1 MLEEKEIGQQELYNQ
16 GDVPAPSALVLPN
29 DFKLEKEYENMD
41 ELYDETLKPF
51 REGEIIQGVI
61 VQIEKD
67 SALIDVGYKS
77 EGTIPLHE
85 FPDGGKSLK
94 IGDQVEVLL
103 EKMEDS
109 EGQIILSK
117 EKADKIRVWDDLTR
131 AYGNNEVV
139 EGTIVAK
146 IKGGLAVDIGLKAFL
161 PGSQIDLRPIRNLD
175 KLIGQKFRMK
185 IIKLNRRRGNIVLS
199 RRAILEE
206 EKGESR
212 RELLA
217 RLEEGQILEGTV
229 KNITDYGAFID
240 LGGIDGLLHITDMAW
255 GRVQHPSELFTV
267 GDKVKVI
274 VIKYDR
280 ETQRV
285 SLGVKQITEDPWTVA
300 DTKYSIGSRVKGKVI
315 SIADYGAFA
324 ELEPGI
330 EGLVHVSELSWDK
343 RIKHPSKIVSPGDV
357 IETVVLSL
365 DKENRRISLGM
376 KQIEPNPWD
385 TIAEKYPAGSIVEG
399 KIRNL
404 TDFGAFLALEEGID
418 GLIHISDISWSQ
430 KIKYPSEVLK
440 KGQRVSAKV
449 LNIDR
454 ENARLSLGLKQL
466 TPDPWEK
473 VEDSYKVGNV
483 VKAKIIKL
491 TNFGAFAEIE
501 EGIEGLIHLSQL
513 SKKKISSPNEVVSL
527 DDEVMVRIIKIDLE
541 GRKMGL
547 ALITQEDGEDGE
559 EEYLTEGKNSE
570 LNPIEGSEEIQEQIT
585 EENDEKV

>member
-1 MLEEKEIGQQELYNQ
+1 MLEEKEAGQQELSNK
-16 GDVPAPSALVLPN
+16 ASALVLTDN
-29 DFKLEKEYENMD
+29 NFNLEEYENMD
-41 ELYDETLKPF
+41 ELYEETLKPF
-51 REGEIIQGVI
+51 REGEIVQGVVI
-61 VQIEKD
+61 QIEKD

-77 EGTIPLHE
+77 EGSILLSE
-85 FPDGGKSLK
+85 FPGAGKGLK
-94 IGDQVEVLL
+94 IGDQVEVYL

-109 EGQIILSK
+109 EGQIVLSK
-117 EKADKIRVWDDLTR
+117 EKADKIKVWDDLTQ
-131 AYGNNEVV
+131 AYDNNEAV
-139 EGTIVAK
+139 EGTVIAK

-185 IIKLNRRRGNIVLS
+185 IIKMNRRRGNIVLS

-206 EKGESR
+206 EKEESR
-212 RELLA
+212 RDLLA
-217 RLEEGQILEGTV
+217 RLEEGQILDGVV

-255 GRVQHPSELFTV
+255 GRIQHPSELLSL
-267 GDKVKVI
+267 GDKVKI
-274 VIKYDR
+274 IIIKYDR
-280 ETQRV
+280 QSQRV
-285 SLGVKQITEDPWTVA
+285 SLGIKQMKQDPWAEA
-300 DTKYSIGSRVKGKVI
+300 DTKYALRSKVKGKVI
-315 SIADYGAFA
+315 SIADYGAFV

-357 IETVVLSL
+357 IEAVVLSL
-365 DKENRRISLGM
+365 DKENRRISLGI

-385 TIAEKYPAGSIVEG
+385 TIKEKYPVGSIVEG

-430 KIKYPSEVLK
+430 KIKHPSDILK
-440 KGQRVSAKV
+440 KGQKVSAKV
-449 LNIDR
+449 LNIDQ
-454 ENARLSLGLKQL
+454 ETARLSLGIKQL

-473 VEDSYKVGNV
+473 VESSYKVGDV

-513 SKKKISSPNEVVSL
+513 SEKKISSPAEVISL
-527 DDEVMVRIIKIDLE
+527 DDEVMVRIIRIELE
-541 GRKMGL
+541 GRKLGL
-547 ALITQEDGEDGE
+547 SLIAREGAE
-559 EEYLTEGKNSE
+559 EEALSLG
-570 LNPIEGSEEIQEQIT
+570 EGSGSIPKAEEAESSR
-585 EENDEKV
+585 EEN

>member
-1 MLEEKEIGQQELYNQ
+1 MLEEKEAGQQELSNK
-16 GDVPAPSALVLPN
+16 ASALVLTDN
-29 DFKLEKEYENMD
+29 NFNLEEYENMD
-41 ELYDETLKPF
+41 ELYEETLKPF
-51 REGEIIQGVI
+51 REGEIVQGVVI
-61 VQIEKD
+61 QIEKD

-77 EGTIPLHE
+77 EGSILLSE
-85 FPDGGKSLK
+85 FPGAGKGLK
-94 IGDQVEVLL
+94 IGDQVEVYL

-109 EGQIILSK
+109 EGQIVLSK
-117 EKADKIRVWDDLTR
+117 EKADKIKVWDDLTQ
-131 AYGNNEVV
+131 AYDNNEAV
-139 EGTIVAK
+139 EGTVIAK

-185 IIKLNRRRGNIVLS
+185 IIKMNRRRGNIVLS

-206 EKGESR
+206 EKEESR
-212 RELLA
+212 RDLLA
-217 RLEEGQILEGTV
+217 RLEEGQILDGVV

-255 GRVQHPSELFTV
+255 GRIQHPSELLSL
-267 GDKVKVI
+267 GDKVKI
-274 VIKYDR
+274 IIIKYDR
-280 ETQRV
+280 QSQRV
-285 SLGVKQITEDPWTVA
+285 SLGIKQMKQDPWAEA
-300 DTKYSIGSRVKGKVI
+300 DTKYALRSKVKGKVI
-315 SIADYGAFA
+315 SIADYGAFV

-357 IETVVLSL
+357 IEAVVLSL

-385 TIAEKYPAGSIVEG
+385 TIKEKYPVGSIVEG

-430 KIKYPSEVLK
+430 KIKHPSDILK
-440 KGQRVSAKV
+440 KGQKVSAKV
-449 LNIDR
+449 LNIDQ
-454 ENARLSLGLKQL
+454 ETARLSLGIKQL

-473 VEDSYKVGNV
+473 VESSYKVGDV

-513 SKKKISSPNEVVSL
+513 SEKKISSPAEVISL
-527 DDEVMVRIIKIDLE
+527 DDEVMVRIIRIELE
-541 GRKMGL
+541 GRKLGL
-547 ALITQEDGEDGE
+547 SLIAREGAE
-559 EEYLTEGKNSE
+559 EEALSLG
-570 LNPIEGSEEIQEQIT
+570 EGSGSIPKVEEAESSR
-585 EENDEKV
+585 EEN

>member
-1 MLEEKEIGQQELYNQ
+1 MLEEKEAGQQELSNK
-16 GDVPAPSALVLPN
+16 ASALVLTDN
-29 DFKLEKEYENMD
+29 NFNLEEYENMD
-41 ELYDETLKPF
+41 ELYEETLKPF
-51 REGEIIQGVI
+51 REGEIVQGVVI
-61 VQIEKD
+61 QIEKD

-77 EGTIPLHE
+77 EGSILLSE
-85 FPDGGKSLK
+85 FPGAGKGLK
-94 IGDQVEVLL
+94 IGDQVEVYL

-109 EGQIILSK
+109 EGQIVLSK
-117 EKADKIRVWDDLTR
+117 EKADKIKVWDDLTQ
-131 AYGNNEVV
+131 AYDNNEAV
-139 EGTIVAK
+139 EGTVIAK
-146 IKGGLAVDIGLKAFL
+146 LKGGLAVDIGLKAFL

-185 IIKLNRRRGNIVLS
+185 IIKMNRRRGNIVLS

-206 EKGESR
+206 EKEESR
-212 RELLA
+212 RDLLA
-217 RLEEGQILEGTV
+217 RLEEGQILDGVV

-255 GRVQHPSELFTV
+255 GRIQHPSELLSL
-267 GDKVKVI
+267 GDKVKI
-274 VIKYDR
+274 IIIKYDR
-280 ETQRV
+280 QSQRV
-285 SLGVKQITEDPWTVA
+285 SLGIKQMKQDPWAEA
-300 DTKYSIGSRVKGKVI
+300 DTKYALRSKVKGKVI
-315 SIADYGAFA
+315 SIADYGAFV

-357 IETVVLSL
+357 IEAVVLSL
-365 DKENRRISLGM
+365 DKENRRISLGI

-385 TIAEKYPAGSIVEG
+385 TIKEKYPVGSIVEG

-430 KIKYPSEVLK
+430 KIKHPSDILK
-440 KGQRVSAKV
+440 KGQKVSAKV
-449 LNIDR
+449 LNIDQ
-454 ENARLSLGLKQL
+454 ETARLSLGIKQL

-473 VEDSYKVGNV
+473 VESSYKVGDV

-513 SKKKISSPNEVVSL
+513 SEKKISSPAEVISL
-527 DDEVMVRIIKIDLE
+527 DDEVMVRIIRIELE
-541 GRKMGL
+541 GRKLGL
-547 ALITQEDGEDGE
+547 SLIAREGAE
-559 EEYLTEGKNSE
+559 EEALSLG
-570 LNPIEGSEEIQEQIT
+570 EGSGSIPKVEEAESSR
-585 EENDEKV
+585 EEN

>member
-1 MLEEKEIGQQELYNQ
+1 MLEEKEAGQQELSNK
-16 GDVPAPSALVLPN
+16 ASALVLTDN
-29 DFKLEKEYENMD
+29 NFNLEEYENMD
-41 ELYDETLKPF
+41 ELYEETLKPF
-51 REGEIIQGVI
+51 REGEIVQGVVI
-61 VQIEKD
+61 QIEKD

-77 EGTIPLHE
+77 EGSILLSE
-85 FPDGGKSLK
+85 FPGAGRGLK
-94 IGDQVEVLL
+94 IGDQVEVYL

-109 EGQIILSK
+109 EGQIVLSK
-117 EKADKIRVWDDLTR
+117 EKADKIKVWDDLTQ
-131 AYGNNEVV
+131 AYDNNEAV
-139 EGTIVAK
+139 EGTVIAK

-185 IIKLNRRRGNIVLS
+185 IIKMNRRRGNIVLS

-206 EKGESR
+206 EKEESR
-212 RELLA
+212 RDLLA
-217 RLEEGQILEGTV
+217 RLEEGQILDGVV

-255 GRVQHPSELFTV
+255 GRIQHPSELLSL
-267 GDKVKVI
+267 GDKVKI
-274 VIKYDR
+274 IIIKYDR
-280 ETQRV
+280 QSQRV
-285 SLGVKQITEDPWTVA
+285 SLGIKQMKQDPWAEA
-300 DTKYSIGSRVKGKVI
+300 DTKYALRSKVKGKVI
-315 SIADYGAFA
+315 SIADYGAFV

-357 IETVVLSL
+357 IEAVVLSL

-385 TIAEKYPAGSIVEG
+385 TIKEKYPVGSIVEG

-430 KIKYPSEVLK
+430 KIKHPSDILK
-440 KGQRVSAKV
+440 KGQKVSAKV
-449 LNIDR
+449 LNIDQ
-454 ENARLSLGLKQL
+454 ETARLSLGIKQL

-473 VEDSYKVGNV
+473 VESSYKVGDV

-513 SKKKISSPNEVVSL
+513 SEKKISSPAEVISL
-527 DDEVMVRIIKIDLE
+527 DDEVMVRIIRIELE
-541 GRKMGL
+541 GRKLGL
-547 ALITQEDGEDGE
+547 SLIAREGAE
-559 EEYLTEGKNSE
+559 EEALSLG
-570 LNPIEGSEEIQEQIT
+570 EGSGSIPKVEEAESSR
-585 EENDEKV
+585 EEN

>member
-1 MLEEKEIGQQELYNQ
+1 MLEEKEAGQQELSNK
-16 GDVPAPSALVLPN
+16 ASALVLTDN
-29 DFKLEKEYENMD
+29 NFNLEEYENMD
-41 ELYDETLKPF
+41 ELYEETLKPF
-51 REGEIIQGVI
+51 REGEIVQGVVI
-61 VQIEKD
+61 QIEKD

-77 EGTIPLHE
+77 EGSILLSE
-85 FPDGGKSLK
+85 FPGAGKGLK
-94 IGDQVEVLL
+94 IGDQVEVYL

-109 EGQIILSK
+109 EGQIVLSK
-117 EKADKIRVWDDLTR
+117 EKADKIKVWDDLTQ
-131 AYGNNEVV
+131 AYDNNEAV
-139 EGTIVAK
+139 EGTVIAK

-185 IIKLNRRRGNIVLS
+185 IIKMNRRRGNIVLS

-206 EKGESR
+206 EKEESR
-212 RELLA
+212 RDLLA
-217 RLEEGQILEGTV
+217 RLEEGQILDGVV

-255 GRVQHPSELFTV
+255 GRIQHPSELLSL
-267 GDKVKVI
+267 GDKVKI
-274 VIKYDR
+274 IIIKYDR
-280 ETQRV
+280 QSQRV
-285 SLGVKQITEDPWTVA
+285 SLGIKQMKQDPWAEA
-300 DTKYSIGSRVKGKVI
+300 DTKYALRSKVKGKVI
-315 SIADYGAFA
+315 SIADYGAFV

-357 IETVVLSL
+357 IEAVVLSL
-365 DKENRRISLGM
+365 DKENRRISLGI

-385 TIAEKYPAGSIVEG
+385 TIKEKYPVGSIVEG

-430 KIKYPSEVLK
+430 KIKHPSDILK
-440 KGQRVSAKV
+440 KGQKVSAKV
-449 LNIDR
+449 LNIDQ
-454 ENARLSLGLKQL
+454 ETARLSLGIKQL

-473 VEDSYKVGNV
+473 VESSYKVGDV

-513 SKKKISSPNEVVSL
+513 SEKKISSPAEVISL
-527 DDEVMVRIIKIDLE
+527 DDEVMVRIIRIELE
-541 GRKMGL
+541 GRKLGL
-547 ALITQEDGEDGE
+547 SLIAREGAE
-559 EEYLTEGKNSE
+559 EEALSLG
-570 LNPIEGSEEIQEQIT
+570 EGSGSIPKVEEAESSR
-585 EENDEKV
+585 EEN

>member
-1 MLEEKEIGQQELYNQ
+1 MLEEKEAGQQELSNK
-16 GDVPAPSALVLPN
+16 ASALVLTDN
-29 DFKLEKEYENMD
+29 NFNLEEYENMD
-41 ELYDETLKPF
+41 ELYEETLKPF
-51 REGEIIQGVI
+51 REGEIVQGVVI
-61 VQIEKD
+61 QIEKD

-77 EGTIPLHE
+77 EGSILLSE
-85 FPDGGKSLK
+85 FPGAGRGLK
-94 IGDQVEVLL
+94 IGDQVEVYL

-109 EGQIILSK
+109 EGQIVLSK
-117 EKADKIRVWDDLTR
+117 EKADKIKVWDDLTQ
-131 AYGNNEVV
+131 AYDNNEAV
-139 EGTIVAK
+139 EGTVIAK

-185 IIKLNRRRGNIVLS
+185 IIKMNRRRGNIVLS

-206 EKGESR
+206 EKEESR
-212 RELLA
+212 RDLLA
-217 RLEEGQILEGTV
+217 RLEEGQILDGVV

-255 GRVQHPSELFTV
+255 GRIQHPSELLSL
-267 GDKVKVI
+267 GDKVKI
-274 VIKYDR
+274 IIIKYDR
-280 ETQRV
+280 QSQRV
-285 SLGVKQITEDPWTVA
+285 SLGIKQMKQDPWAEA
-300 DTKYSIGSRVKGKVI
+300 DTKYALRSKVKGKVI
-315 SIADYGAFA
+315 SIADYGAFV

-357 IETVVLSL
+357 IEAVVLSL

-385 TIAEKYPAGSIVEG
+385 TIKEKYPVGSTVEG

-430 KIKYPSEVLK
+430 KIKHPSDILK
-440 KGQRVSAKV
+440 KGQKVSAKV
-449 LNIDR
+449 LNIDQ
-454 ENARLSLGLKQL
+454 ETARLSLGIKQL

-473 VEDSYKVGNV
+473 VESSYKVGDV

-513 SKKKISSPNEVVSL
+513 SEKKISSPAEVISL
-527 DDEVMVRIIKIDLE
+527 DDEVMVRIIRIELE
-541 GRKMGL
+541 GRKLGL
-547 ALITQEDGEDGE
+547 SLIAREGAE
-559 EEYLTEGKNSE
+559 EEALSLG
-570 LNPIEGSEEIQEQIT
+570 EGSGSIPKVEEAESSR
-585 EENDEKV
+585 EEN

>member
-1 MLEEKEIGQQELYNQ
+1 MLEEKEAGQQELSNK
-16 GDVPAPSALVLPN
+16 ASALVLTDN
-29 DFKLEKEYENMD
+29 NFNLEEYENMD
-41 ELYDETLKPF
+41 ELYEETLKPF
-51 REGEIIQGVI
+51 REGEIVQGVVI
-61 VQIEKD
+61 QIEKD

-77 EGTIPLHE
+77 EGSILLSE
-85 FPDGGKSLK
+85 FPGAGKGLK
-94 IGDQVEVLL
+94 IGDQVEVYL

-109 EGQIILSK
+109 EGQIVLSK
-117 EKADKIRVWDDLTR
+117 EKADKIKVWDDLTQ
-131 AYGNNEVV
+131 AYDNNEAV
-139 EGTIVAK
+139 EGTVIAK

-185 IIKLNRRRGNIVLS
+185 IIKMNRRRGNIVLS

-206 EKGESR
+206 EKEESR
-212 RELLA
+212 RDLLA
-217 RLEEGQILEGTV
+217 RLEEGQILDGVV

-255 GRVQHPSELFTV
+255 GRIQHPSELLSL
-267 GDKVKVI
+267 GDKVKI
-274 VIKYDR
+274 IIIKYDR
-280 ETQRV
+280 QSQRV
-285 SLGVKQITEDPWTVA
+285 SLGIKQMKQDPWAEA
-300 DTKYSIGSRVKGKVI
+300 DTKYALGSKVKGKVI
-315 SIADYGAFA
+315 SIADYGAFV

-357 IETVVLSL
+357 IEAVVLSL

-385 TIAEKYPAGSIVEG
+385 TIKEKYPVGSTVEG

-430 KIKYPSEVLK
+430 KIKHPSDILK
-440 KGQRVSAKV
+440 KGQKVSAKV
-449 LNIDR
+449 LNIDQ
-454 ENARLSLGLKQL
+454 ETARLSLGIKQL

-473 VEDSYKVGNV
+473 VESSYKVGDV

-513 SKKKISSPNEVVSL
+513 SEKKISSPAEVISL
-527 DDEVMVRIIKIDLE
+527 DDEVMVRIIRIELE
-541 GRKMGL
+541 GRKLGL
-547 ALITQEDGEDGE
+547 SLIAREGAE
-559 EEYLTEGKNSE
+559 EEALSLG
-570 LNPIEGSEEIQEQIT
+570 EGSGSIPKVEEAESSR
-585 EENDEKV
+585 EEN

>member
-1 MLEEKEIGQQELYNQ
+1 MLEEKEAGQQELSNK
-16 GDVPAPSALVLPN
+16 ASALVLTDN
-29 DFKLEKEYENMD
+29 NFNLEEYENMD
-41 ELYDETLKPF
+41 ELYEETLKPF
-51 REGEIIQGVI
+51 REGEIVQGVVI
-61 VQIEKD
+61 QIEKD

-77 EGTIPLHE
+77 EGSILLSE
-85 FPDGGKSLK
+85 FPGAGRGLK
-94 IGDQVEVLL
+94 IGDQVEVYL

-109 EGQIILSK
+109 EGQIVLSK
-117 EKADKIRVWDDLTR
+117 EKADKIKVWDDLTQ
-131 AYGNNEVV
+131 AYDNNEAV
-139 EGTIVAK
+139 EGTVIAK

-185 IIKLNRRRGNIVLS
+185 IIKMNRRRGNIVLS

-206 EKGESR
+206 EKEESR
-212 RELLA
+212 RDLLA
-217 RLEEGQILEGTV
+217 RLEEGQILDGVV

-255 GRVQHPSELFTV
+255 GRIQHPSELLSL
-267 GDKVKVI
+267 GDKVKI
-274 VIKYDR
+274 IIIKYDR
-280 ETQRV
+280 QSQRV
-285 SLGVKQITEDPWTVA
+285 SLGIKQMKQDPWAEA
-300 DTKYSIGSRVKGKVI
+300 DTKYALGSKVKGKVI
-315 SIADYGAFA
+315 SIADYGAFV

-357 IETVVLSL
+357 IEAVVLSL

-385 TIAEKYPAGSIVEG
+385 TIKEKYPVGSTVEG

-430 KIKYPSEVLK
+430 KIKHPSDILK
-440 KGQRVSAKV
+440 KGQKVSAKV
-449 LNIDR
+449 LNIDQ
-454 ENARLSLGLKQL
+454 ETARLSLGIKQL

-473 VEDSYKVGNV
+473 VESSYKVGDV

-513 SKKKISSPNEVVSL
+513 SEKKISSPAEVISL
-527 DDEVMVRIIKIDLE
+527 DDEVMVRIIRIELE
-541 GRKMGL
+541 GRKLGL
-547 ALITQEDGEDGE
+547 SLIAREGAE
-559 EEYLTEGKNSE
+559 EEALSLG
-570 LNPIEGSEEIQEQIT
+570 EGSGSIPKVEEAESSR
-585 EENDEKV
+585 EEN